1 MILDDK
7 TAPKS
12 YDEAYAYECAYK
24 ALMLRGDTL
33 QTVIEGY
40 RKGMLDHHAAAIEQI
55 YLPQFEQKM
64 EEDLKRMEEISGEY
78 DNEEEDDGRYD
89 AYS

>member
-1 MILDDK
+1 
-7 TAPKS
+7 
-12 YDEAYAYECAYK
+12 
-24 ALMLRGDTL
+24 
-33 QTVIEGY
+33 
-40 RKGMLDHHAAAIEQI
+40 MLDHHAAAIEQI